1 MPLSHYGKRLAFIF
15 ALLFVAF
22 IFGDGSIDPPILF
35 FSIVVI
41 LACEGIGYL
50 LNPPKKTSNESTTP
64 SILPKDNEEVHPI
77 DDEPIEK
84 PIYINYQLM
93 RTKYKKAP
101 AGAKLSLEK
110 MTEYINYCV
119 NDFISLYAYY
129 LDEENRNPISSSFV
143 VFLRC
148 FPYDQQD
155 YYKQRFINMLN
166 RETYN
171 ESFIKSGK
179 ETAPIKIFIE
189 DIFDEIEYK
198 EYNDFTSNQLFHIVT
213 QIQCWL
219 LYALTLDDDKRI
231 LSVVADPYNQE
242 QTYNKILEKTKSR
255 VNGYDNSE
263 SIQSSAVYL
272 RKTIYD
278 DSTN

>member
-1 MPLSHYGKRLAFIF
+1 MQIITIAFG
-15 ALLFVAF
+15 LLFG
-22 IFGDGSIDPPILF
+22 IF
-35 FSIVVI
+35 
-41 LACEGIGYL
+41 
-50 LNPPKKTSNESTTP
+50 
-64 SILPKDNEEVHPI
+64 ILPKLNMMWAIFMIIVSGAILLMTKFSSNENTSSTPI
-77 DDEPIEK
+77 ETTEIKPEPDVTSSPDDEVED
-84 PIYINYQLM
+84 IYPTHISYQLM

-231 LSVVADPYNQE
+231 LSVVTDPYNQE

-255 VNGYDNSE
+255 VNDYDNSE